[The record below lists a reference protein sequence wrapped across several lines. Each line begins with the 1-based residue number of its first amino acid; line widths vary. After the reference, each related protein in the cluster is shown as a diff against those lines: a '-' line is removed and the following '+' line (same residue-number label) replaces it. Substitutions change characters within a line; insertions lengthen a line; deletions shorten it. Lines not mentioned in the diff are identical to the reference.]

1 MRVDTASD
9 VNMAIERESYV
20 ISTLSARTAKLPP
33 TQRTTH
39 ATANPETWRAGNV
52 LIPGKAVSAA
62 CSLYAHGTCQPS
74 ANVGSK
80 NTLGQNDASRDV
92 TVA

>member
-1 MRVDTASD
+1 VRVDTASD

-52 LIPGKAVSAA
+52 LIPGKAVKRRA
-62 CSLYAHGTCQPS
+62 PS
-74 ANVGSK
+74 VLMPRPTQVRTWAPK
-80 NTLGQNDASRDV
+80 TRLDKMTLV
-92 TVA
+92 VM